1 MVNFDAVFDRNHRT
15 LFLDINFESFF
26 GTELD
31 NMAAPQFRQLQL
43 DDPRIAEGY
52 GKIVHKL
59 FTNHNICK
67 RVQSIAA
74 RGKKQYWTM
83 KDENLYEAIDRD
95 ITRSMLSTANQCN
108 LRKMHTEP
116 WSTAVGL
123 ATNAIRYWDVRIKH
137 KGDHNPMSGVLN
149 YYLSLSDVEVD
160 AHIKPLSL
168 EECIKQINQARQKLK
183 DVVENTK

>member
-1 MVNFDAVFDRNHRT
+1 MCRHQGVQARQLSIMSTFQKDYSVIGILDFDAVFDSDHRT
-15 LFLDINFESFF
+15 LFLDIDFDFVF
-26 GTELD
+26 GTVLD

-52 GKIVHKL
+52 RKIVHKL

-74 RGKKQYWTM
+74 RGKKKYWTVE
-83 KDENLYEAIDRD
+83 DENLYEAIDRD
-95 ITRSMLSTANQCN
+95 ITRPMLSDIKQCN

-116 WSTAVGL
+116 RPPAIGL

-137 KGDHNPMSGVLN
+137 KGERNPM
-149 YYLSLSDVEVD
+149 
-160 AHIKPLSL
+160 
-168 EECIKQINQARQKLK
+168 
-183 DVVENTK
+183 